1 MKPDISAVLFI
12 DDCYIDILPILSLF
26 FISFVMVHFIIMI
39 YRFPQ
44 SEYEQFGY
52 FGLGIGNFDWDGSYH
67 ILRALRLHN
76 AHYIGFL
83 SFTQG
88 QMNNKLFIENKIE

>member
-39 YRFPQ
+39 YRFSQ
-44 SEYEQFGY
+44 SEYCTSSLVTLGWVLA
-52 FGLGIGNFDWDGSYH
+52 GLGRIISYFAGSEV
-67 ILRALRLHN
+67 
-76 AHYIGFL
+76 
-83 SFTQG
+83 T
-88 QMNNKLFIENKIE
+88 

>member
-44 SEYEQFGY
+44 SEYCSSSLVTFGWVLV
-52 FGLGIGNFDWDGSYH
+52 GLGRIISYF
-67 ILRALRLHN
+67 A
-76 AHYIGFL
+76 GFEV
-83 SFTQG
+83 T
-88 QMNNKLFIENKIE
+88 